1 MYGVVD
7 QIFWLQVVRKR
18 QVVEGLEMTDEVLE
32 DRIFFVERGSRP
44 DRRWE
49 LLVLVEVT
57 SSVSGIFGKHLRS

>member
-1 MYGVVD
+1 MNGVVA

-32 DRIFFVERGSRP
+32 DRIGVVQRGSRS

-49 LLVLVEVT
+49 LLLLEVT
-57 SSVSGIFGKHLRS
+57 SSVSGIFGKHLRP

>member
-1 MYGVVD
+1 MNGVVA

-32 DRIFFVERGSRP
+32 DRIGFVERGSRS

-49 LLVLVEVT
+49 LLLLEVT
-57 SSVSGIFGKHLRS
+57 SSVSGINGKHLLP

>member
-1 MYGVVD
+1 MNGVVD

-32 DRIFFVERGSRP
+32 DRIGFVQRGSRS

-49 LLVLVEVT
+49 LLLLEVT

>member
-1 MYGVVD
+1 MNGVVA

-32 DRIFFVERGSRP
+32 DRIGFVQRGSRS

-49 LLVLVEVT
+49 LLLLEVT
-57 SSVSGIFGKHLRS
+57 SSVSGIFGKHLRP